1 MTQMMTRTHAL
12 VIAIG
17 LVATGAATR
26 ADAADAYRIS
36 GGEVTVMCPLTV
48 GGSFEAKTKTLSG
61 EIAPAAD
68 QSGAVGGTLKVEL
81 QTLETGIA
89 MRDRH
94 MRNNYLEVEKGPLF
108 ATATFDDIRVEKLD
122 GKTTFTGVLT
132 LHGQKKK
139 ISGAADLQQKDGRI
153 KVQAQF
159 ALKVSDF
166 EIPAPTYLGIGVRD
180 EIQIKVALMAT
191 PSTTTAVGTS
201 GKNR

>member
-26 ADAADAYRIS
+26 ANAADAYRIS

-48 GGSFEAKTKTLSG
+48 GGSFEAKTKSVSG
-61 EIAPAAD
+61 DVTPDGD
-68 QSGAVGGTLKVEL
+68 QSGAVRGTLQVDL
-81 QTLETGIA
+81 QTLETGIGI
-89 MRDRH
+89 RDRH
-94 MRNNYLEVEKGPLF
+94 MKNNYLEVEKGAGF
-108 ATATFDDIRVEKLD
+108 STATIDDIRVEKLD
-122 GKTTFTGVLT
+122 GKSTFTGVLT

-139 ISGAADLQQKDGRI
+139 ISGAADLQQRDGRI

-166 EIPAPTYLGIGVRD
+166 EIPAPTYLGVGVRD
-180 EIQIKVALMAT
+180 EIQIKVSLMAT
-191 PSTTTAVGTS
+191 PSTTMAVGTS